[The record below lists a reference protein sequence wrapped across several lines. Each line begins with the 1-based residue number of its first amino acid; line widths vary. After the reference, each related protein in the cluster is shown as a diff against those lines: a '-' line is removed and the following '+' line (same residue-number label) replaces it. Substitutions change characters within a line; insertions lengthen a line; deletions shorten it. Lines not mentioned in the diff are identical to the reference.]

1 MSKKEICKIEL
12 GKYLKNAPLSVVT
25 NSPLDICVCIEFL
38 SIFQIKVF
46 ILVVKYGK
54 QQHYSKTTKRIKGE
68 YLKTDH
74 WTLVIILWNSIEFC
88 WVRLDS
94 FLVVYFRHI

>member
-12 GKYLKNAPLSVVT
+12 GKYLKNAPLSVVII
-25 NSPLDICVCIEFL
+25 SPLDICVFL

-54 QQHYSKTTKRIKGE
+54 QQHYSKPPKE
-68 YLKTDH
+68 
-74 WTLVIILWNSIEFC
+74 
-88 WVRLDS
+88 
-94 FLVVYFRHI
+94 

>member
-12 GKYLKNAPLSVVT
+12 GKYLKNAPLSVVI
-25 NSPLDICVCIEFL
+25 NSPLDICICIEFL

-54 QQHYSKTTKRIKGE
+54 QQHDSKTTKE
-68 YLKTDH
+68 
-74 WTLVIILWNSIEFC
+74 
-88 WVRLDS
+88 
-94 FLVVYFRHI
+94 

>member
-12 GKYLKNAPLSVVT
+12 GKYLKNAPLSVVI

-54 QQHYSKTTKRIKGE
+54 QQHYSKTTKRIKGK
-68 YLKTDH
+68 YLKNWPLNIND
-74 WTLVIILWNSIEFC
+74 NSIEFY
-88 WVRLDS
+88 RIL
-94 FLVVYFRHI
+94 LG